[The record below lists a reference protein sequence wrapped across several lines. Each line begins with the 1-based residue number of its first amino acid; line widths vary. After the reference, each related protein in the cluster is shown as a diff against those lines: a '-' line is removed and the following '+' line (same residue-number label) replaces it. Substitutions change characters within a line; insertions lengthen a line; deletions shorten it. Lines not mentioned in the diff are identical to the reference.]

1 MQLIVDDLSLS
12 VGGTTLFRGLSHR
25 FTPGRITAVVGPSG
39 SGKSTLLAAL
49 AGLHPLAFGRVGVLV
64 RSPSDHD
71 GDALSETAG
80 IVHSPRPRDVNWVPQ
95 GSNALPGRTALDN
108 TMMAP
113 LAAGRTVEEARRAAE
128 YALSQVGLDHRA
140 GAFARTLSGG
150 ELQRLSLARGLAST
164 RPFVFADEPTAS
176 LDRANAARVAEVLDG
191 VTTDATVV
199 IATHDDL
206 IVRSADACLDLRS
219 HLPS

>member
-1 MQLIVDDLSLS
+1 MQLIVEDLSLS

-25 FTPGRITAVVGPSG
+25 FAPGRVTAVVGPSG

-49 AGLHPLAFGRVGVLV
+49 AGLHPLAFGRVSVLV
-64 RSPSDHD
+64 HSPSGHD
-71 GDALSETAG
+71 AGALRDTAG
-80 IVHSPRPRDVNWVPQ
+80 IMHSPRPRDVTWVPQ
-95 GSNALPGRTALDN
+95 GSNALPGRTTLDN
-108 TMMAP
+108 TMVAP
-113 LAAGRTVEEARRAAE
+113 LAAGRPMEEARRAAE
-128 YALSQVGLDHRA
+128 DALSQVGLGHRA

-176 LDRANAARVAEVLDG
+176 LDGVNAARVAEVLAG
-191 VTTDATVV
+191 VRTDATVV

-219 HLPS
+219 YLLS